1 MTVISLLLSKSWLI
15 LLGGGLFSGILAGFL
30 GIGGGTVLVPLQ
42 KALGFTTI
50 EAVATS
56 SLAIVIT
63 ATSGSI
69 HNWRMGFISLKQVL
83 YLGLPA
89 LFTAQLGV
97 FLANIIPE
105 FVLLICFGLL
115 LLANIYLVQLR
126 KSLKQASSE
135 KIKQE
140 VKVTQSQIIYPKNSQ
155 SEITQIEAINSVSI
169 SSGSI
174 NSGSINSETISSGS
188 INSEA
193 RKRKILNLKINPVVA
208 RLITGGLAGT
218 LAGLFGI
225 GGGVIMVPLQ
235 MLLLEETI
243 KIAIQNSL
251 GVIVITAISASIGH
265 GMSGNILFFQGLIL
279 GFGGLIGAQIST
291 RFLPKFPDKVISI
304 YFRLLLISL
313 SIYMF
318 WQALEVYKY
327 QQIKDTFI

>member
-1 MTVISLLLSKSWLI
+1 MTVISLLLLKNWLI
-15 LLGGGLFSGILAGFL
+15 LLGGGLFSGVLAGFL

-69 HNWRMGFISLKQVL
+69 QNWRMGFISLKQVL

-126 KSLKQASSE
+126 KSLKEANNE
-135 KIKQE
+135 NIKQE

-155 SEITQIEAINSVSI
+155 SEITQIEAI
-169 SSGSI
+169 SSKAI
-174 NSGSINSETISSGS
+174 LNSGSISSET

-193 RKRKILNLKINPVVA
+193 RKRKNAKLKINPVAA
-208 RLITGGLAGT
+208 RLITGSLAGT

-243 KIAIQNSL
+243 KVAIQNSL

-265 GMSGNILFFQGLIL
+265 GMSGNILFVQGLIL
-279 GFGGLIGAQIST
+279 GFGGLLGAQIST
-291 RFLPKFPDKVISI
+291 RFLPKFSDKVISI
-304 YFRLLLISL
+304 YFRILLISL

-327 QQIKDTFI
+327 QQIKDNFI

>member
-1 MTVISLLLSKSWLI
+1 MSLLLLKSWLI
-15 LLGGGLFSGILAGFL
+15 LLGGGLLSGILAGFL
-30 GIGGGTVLVPLQ
+30 GIGGGTILVPLQ

-69 HNWRMGFISLKQVL
+69 QNWRMGFISLKQVL

-126 KSLKQASSE
+126 KRLKKANS
-135 KIKQE
+135 KNIKQE
-140 VKVTQSQIIYPKNSQ
+140 VKVTHSQIRYPENSQ
-155 SEITQIEAINSVSI
+155 SEITQIEAINSQTI
-169 SSGSI
+169 NLQTI
-174 NSGSINSETISSGS
+174 NSQTISS
-188 INSEA
+188 EA
-193 RKRKILNLKINPVVA
+193 RRSKGVKLKTNPAVA

-265 GMSGNILFFQGLIL
+265 GMSGNILFSQGLIL
-279 GFGGLIGAQIST
+279 GFGGLLGAQIST
-291 RFLPKFPDKVISI
+291 RFLPKFSDKVISI
-304 YFRLLLISL
+304 YFRILLVSL

>member
-15 LLGGGLFSGILAGFL
+15 LLGGGLFSGVLAGFL

-69 HNWRMGFISLKQVL
+69 QNWRMGFISLKQVL

-140 VKVTQSQIIYPKNSQ
+140 VKITQSQIIYPENSQ
-155 SEITQIEAINSVSI
+155 SEITQIEAI
-169 SSGSI
+169 SSKAI
-174 NSGSINSETISSGS
+174 NSGSISSETIS
-188 INSEA
+188 SEA
-193 RKRKILNLKINPVVA
+193 RKRKNAKLKINPVAA

-243 KIAIQNSL
+243 KVAIQNSL

-265 GMSGNILFFQGLIL
+265 GMSGNILFVQGLIL
-279 GFGGLIGAQIST
+279 GFGGLLGAQIST
-291 RFLPKFPDKVISI
+291 RFLPKFSDKVISI
-304 YFRLLLISL
+304 YFRILLISL

-327 QQIKDTFI
+327 QQIKDNFI

>member
-1 MTVISLLLSKSWLI
+1 MSLLLLKSWLI
-15 LLGGGLFSGILAGFL
+15 LLGGGLLSGILAGFL
-30 GIGGGTVLVPLQ
+30 GIGGGTILVPLQ

-69 HNWRMGFISLKQVL
+69 QNWRMGFISLKQVL

-126 KSLKQASSE
+126 KRLKKANS
-135 KIKQE
+135 KNIKQE
-140 VKVTQSQIIYPKNSQ
+140 VKVTHSQIRYPENSQ
-155 SEITQIEAINSVSI
+155 SEITQIEAINSQ
-169 SSGSI
+169 
-174 NSGSINSETISSGS
+174 TISS
-188 INSEA
+188 EA
-193 RKRKILNLKINPVVA
+193 RRSKGVKLKTNPAVA

-265 GMSGNILFFQGLIL
+265 GMSGNILFSQGLIL
-279 GFGGLIGAQIST
+279 GFGGLLGAQIST
-291 RFLPKFPDKVISI
+291 RFLPKFSDKVISI
-304 YFRLLLISL
+304 YFRILLVSL